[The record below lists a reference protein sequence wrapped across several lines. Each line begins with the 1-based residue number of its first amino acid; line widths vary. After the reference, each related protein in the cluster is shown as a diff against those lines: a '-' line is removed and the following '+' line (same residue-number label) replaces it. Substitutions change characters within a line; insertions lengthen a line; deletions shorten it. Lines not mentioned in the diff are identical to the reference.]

1 MVQWRM
7 AIAAKKP
14 RSSGK
19 HCKTCRCGVRL
30 ERHVC
35 AVCGTRKME
44 KFMIKTGEQGA
55 FGKERWRCID
65 RSLCQA
71 NVNYGMSS

>member
-7 AIAAKKP
+7 AIA
-14 RSSGK
+14 RK
-19 HCKTCRCGVRL
+19 HCKTCRCGVQL
-30 ERHVC
+30 KRHVC
-35 AVCGTRKME
+35 AKCGTRKLE
-44 KFMIKTGEQGA
+44 KFMIMTGQTGA
-55 FGKERWRCID
+55 FGKDRWRCID